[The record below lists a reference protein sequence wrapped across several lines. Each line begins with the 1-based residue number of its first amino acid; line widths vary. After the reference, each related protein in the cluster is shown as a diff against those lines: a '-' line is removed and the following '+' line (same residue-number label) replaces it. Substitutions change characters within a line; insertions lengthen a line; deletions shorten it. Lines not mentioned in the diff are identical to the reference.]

1 MKHDLKFFNPDLS
14 VLNDFT
20 EKYPSFIN
28 IEETGISESGEPIR
42 CLTAG
47 HGHINIF
54 IILAHNEP
62 LNSIFL
68 NYLIGFMALN
78 EQFITEADFSW
89 HIIKLPLNKKDI
101 ISGFP
106 LNYKHIKYINTP
118 SDTRALMRKID
129 KTRIDLLFTCYSD
142 EKSDFSYYIT
152 DECPFLSK
160 KLYKLLKKYNL
171 SSRKPEFPFVKKL
184 YKKGIYKI
192 FSSKDIY
199 DCYEKNI
206 FKEIPHIPGE
216 NIEYYTSLRWNSFCV
231 RCNIPDGRSDLFHTE
246 IISLL
251 CAADYV
257 EHSFLKKEEFPSKVC
272 LCNVDNISCS
282 GCCIDS
288 KENKEVLKKY
298 VEENSIAFAKY
309 FTGRECVTFS
319 DLEDYIFSREGAV
332 TPYTKEFY
340 RDNCSL
346 AGYMDGQHSRTGC
359 LIHPKRTGGME
370 IREGLWMLICAPYEK
385 CYRDLLWKELP
396 QEGKEYFL
404 AQVKGLDWIDYAK
417 AIYSLIPELY
427 GQYKLKNDIK
437 SSHFFKEL
445 LNLSLNNAPYIKKN
459 LHLLDDFY
467 SLNDNIQF
475 SPEFLE
481 EHLNKF
487 GQLFLEK
494 CLNYIETC
502 YNVTLLPVKIPV
514 EKLTSGHN
522 IINGNINY
530 TMFIPSCKKTKK
542 TILLATSYD
551 NNHKFSDNSPENS
564 KTSGFLINLM
574 VELLNNKNRDV
585 NYMFS
590 FFGADN
596 NDLLPLAGSFYFSEK
611 LSAGLSVENYKI
623 FPEDI
628 ICQIFLKDI
637 LQGGHYGKLICHIPV
652 FRFRETLLEEYV
664 YEKIYDDIENP
675 DETVLSSIG
684 DFVAEYAGRGK
695 ILDLVRNIDKV
706 NAIISGIKHLKS
718 FRKNDI
724 YNLISP
730 LLNDSEQAKAITD
743 LIRERFYFF
752 EMPDRAED
760 LKESLQKKGVLRE
773 GKPFYINTH
782 RNFTEKLCKLLSDEG
797 FDMTEERI
805 GRRMGF
811 YPLLAL
817 NVPAVSIEGLPV
829 KEKEIKFEIFK
840 EKFIEFLREIE
851 VDFQVKRNL

>member
-47 HGHINIF
+47 HGHINVLV
-54 IILAHNEP
+54 ILAHNEP
-62 LNSIFL
+62 LNSISL
-68 NYLIGFMALN
+68 NNLTGFMVLN
-78 EQFITEADFSW
+78 EKFINDADFSW
-89 HIIKLPLNKKDI
+89 HIIKLPSDKKDI
-101 ISGFP
+101 LSGFP
-106 LNYKHIKYINTP
+106 LNYKHVKYINTP
-118 SDTRALMRKID
+118 SDTRALMKIID

-142 EKSDFSYYIT
+142 ENSDFSYYIT

-437 SSHFFKEL
+437 NSHFFREL
-445 LNLSLNNAPYIKKN
+445 LDFSLNNAPDIKKN

-467 SLNDNIQF
+467 SLNEHIEF

-481 EHLNKF
+481 KYLNKF

-494 CLNYIETC
+494 CLSYIEKH
-502 YNVTLLPVKIPV
+502 YNLPLLSMKIPV

-522 IINGNINY
+522 IVNGNINY
-530 TMFIPSCKKTKK
+530 ILFIPSRNKTQK

-551 NNHKFSDNSPENS
+551 NNHKFSNNSPENA

-574 VELLNNKNRDV
+574 VDIINTTDRNV

-596 NDLLPLAGSFYFSEK
+596 NELLPLAGSFYFSEE

-637 LQGGHYGKLICHIPV
+637 LQGKYYGKLICHIPV
-652 FRFRETLLEEYV
+652 FRRRETLLEEYV
-664 YEKIYDDIENP
+664 YEKLYDDIEAL

-684 DFVAEYAGRGK
+684 DFVAEYTGKGK
-695 ILDLVRNIDKV
+695 ILDSVRNIDKV
-706 NAIISGIKHLKS
+706 NAIISGIKNLTS
-718 FRKNDI
+718 FRDDDI
-724 YNLISP
+724 YNFLLS
-730 LLNDSEQAKAITD
+730 LLNDSELAKDITA
-743 LIRERFYFF
+743 LIRKRFHFF
-752 EMPDRAED
+752 EIPDSAEE

-773 GKPFYINTH
+773 GRPFYIDTH
-782 RNFTEKLCKLLSDEG
+782 MDFTEKVCELLSDEG
-797 FDMTEERI
+797 FDVSEERI

-811 YPLLAL
+811 YPLLSL
-817 NVPAVSIEGLPV
+817 NVSTVSIEGLPV
-829 KEKEIKFEIFK
+829 QEEKEIKFEIFK
-840 EKFIEFLREIE
+840 EKFIKFLGI
-851 VDFQVKRNL
+851 VGYNLTNH